1 MPGVRRSNIFEFPM
15 RSSISSASSRRASRA
30 ASEADEVDTQ
40 GAITTLGVAET
51 EEEDVAV
58 EGAAVGEEAEANNG
72 PKETTSTWM
81 AGVFGSKLI
90 EPTIYSKKGAR
101 SVYGLA

>member
-1 MPGVRRSNIFEFPM
+1 M

-30 ASEADEVDTQ
+30 ASEEDEADIQ

-51 EEEDVAV
+51 EEEDVAA
-58 EGAAVGEEAEANNG
+58 EGAVVEEEAEANKR
-72 PKETTSTWM
+72 PKGITSTWM

-90 EPTIYSKKGAR
+90 EPTIYSKKGAG